1 MLMNMLQAR
10 QGQQDEMDL
19 PGLQVFQTRR
29 PNMTRKPK
37 ALMDKATA
45 GGSTPSPP
53 TQQTTPPAKTQVASP
68 SAPQK
73 QPLSVVRRIS
83 FAEQPVVSLATY
95 NVAKSLVLSLDVN
108 MHHDLRMKP

>member
-1 MLMNMLQAR
+1 MFINMLQGR
-10 QGQQDEMDL
+10 QGQQDEIEL

-37 ALMDKATA
+37 ALLDKTTA
-45 GGSTPSPP
+45 

-83 FAEQPVVSLATY
+83 FAEQPLVTLVTY

>member
-1 MLMNMLQAR
+1 MFINMLQGR
-10 QGQQDEMDL
+10 QGQQDEIEL
-19 PGLQVFQTRR
+19 PGLQVFQTRK

-37 ALMDKATA
+37 ALLDKTTA
-45 GGSTPSPP
+45 TPSPP
-53 TQQTTPPAKTQVASP
+53 TQQTTPPAKTQLSSP

-83 FAEQPVVSLATY
+83 FAEQPLVTLVTY